1 VNTFL
6 FFTIFSLTSGGF
18 PMFAYQGKTALITGA
33 SSGIGRAFARALA
46 ERGMSVVLIARSEER
61 LRALATELSER
72 HKIRAEVI
80 AADLS
85 QEAAIRQIQLEVQR
99 RGLVIDLLVN
109 NAGFATNGSF
119 ETLPTE
125 TDHQQVMVDVT
136 AVVDLTHAF
145 VPALLERSPGAAV
158 INVASTA
165 GFQPLPY
172 MAVYGASKAFVL
184 SFSQALAEEY
194 RARGLR
200 VLALCPGA
208 TETAFF
214 DIAGEAASVGR
225 RRSPEQVVTTGL
237 RALERGRSVVIDG
250 FSNALLAQLSRF
262 FPRRF
267 VVRMAG
273 QTVRPRQVSS
283 AAQRSAHG

>member
-1 VNTFL
+1 M
-6 FFTIFSLTSGGF
+6 FT
-18 PMFAYQGKTALITGA
+18 YRGKMALITGA
-33 SSGIGRAFARALA
+33 SSGIGRAFAYALSQ
-46 ERGMSVVLIARSEER
+46 RGMSVVLVARSEER
-61 LRALATELSER
+61 LRTLATELSER
-72 HKIRAEVI
+72 HKIHTEVI
-80 AADLS
+80 PADLS
-85 QEAAIRQIQLEVQR
+85 QEGAIRLIHTEVEH
-99 RGLVIDLLVN
+99 RGLEIDLLVN

-119 ETLPTE
+119 EMLSPGR
-125 TDHQQVMVDVT
+125 DHDQVMVDVT

-145 VPALLERSPGAAV
+145 VPILLKRTPGAAI

-194 RARGLR
+194 RTRGLR

-214 DIAGEAASVGR
+214 DIAGEAASFGR
-225 RRSPEQVVTTGL
+225 RRTPEQVVTTAL
-237 RALERGRSVVIDG
+237 RALERGHSVAIDG
-250 FSNALLAQLSRF
+250 FSNAFLMHLARL
-262 FPRRF
+262 FPRQF

-273 QTVRPRQVSS
+273 RNVRPQEVPS
-283 AAQRSAHG
+283 ATQPSVRA